1 MINQYFLQF
10 AFESG
15 KLYRKTVIGNYINI
29 KYMVYVDYLVVGD
42 KSGDSQIIGHFTKE
56 ILGLYPIVITLM

>member
-10 AFESG
+10 AFERW
-15 KLYRKTVIGNYINI
+15 KLYRNTVIGNYVNI
-29 KYMVYVDYLVVGD
+29 KYMVYVDYLVVVD
-42 KSGDSQIIGHFTKE
+42 KSGNSQIIGHFTNK